1 MLWKQSFAARKVFF
15 FAPDKKQFC
24 FPDTNFASETYVSQF
39 SHKLTTFQCRSL
51 TNVSHWTAS
60 VQQRLTAKSKKVEE
74 PQQVIENKEKEKN
87 ESDGTRRQSFIPM
100 TLCKHRA
107 YGMQIYINRDKI
119 DVFYCQIDAEMSEK

>member
-60 VQQRLTAKSKKVEE
+60 VQAKTDGEVKVEE
-74 PQQVIENKEKEKN
+74 PQA
-87 ESDGTRRQSFIPM
+87 G
-100 TLCKHRA
+100 HR
-107 YGMQIYINRDKI
+107 K
-119 DVFYCQIDAEMSEK
+119 